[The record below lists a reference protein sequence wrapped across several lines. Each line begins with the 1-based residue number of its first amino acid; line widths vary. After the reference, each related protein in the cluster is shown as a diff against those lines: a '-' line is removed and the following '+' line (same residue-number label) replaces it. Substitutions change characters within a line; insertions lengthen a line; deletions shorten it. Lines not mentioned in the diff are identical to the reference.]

1 MASSHNS
8 EAGQDGAT
16 DHAYKGQHP
25 ASSSGQTPDSPSSPA
40 THSNVITRS
49 ESSSPS
55 KRKKSPRTHF
65 ACPQCSVQFAYSMEF
80 TNHMQRE
87 HNVQKPHCCRRCSE
101 CFSTEN
107 QLKLHR
113 KQHPPVEECHE
124 CTICLKVFPTGR
136 RLRAHRATHT
146 REERYQPLKR
156 YRCQICSEEFAKN
169 YFLQIHLNYH
179 RGKRPFQCFL
189 CEESFFTKPERRA
202 HYKKC
207 IAKKKCFLCEL
218 CGGRFGSVSSLRKH
232 ERVHSGE
239 KPHQCRFCEKTF
251 SRTNTLRIH
260 ERQHTGE
267 TPYVCD
273 QCGSGF
279 KQRVSLVTH
288 MKSKHNINATY
299 YSQPRT
305 GPRYTHE
312 DFLAGKPFTAKVKS
326 DATDDAAPASED
338 FNSSLLESNRTE
350 DHRRAV
356 DISASSSAEG
366 AAFPATQ
373 ESTSA
378 QNQHALFHT
387 GMPLMISGFSG
398 NETNKIMTLAHAAR
412 LLASASSR
420 TQTPVF
426 PHQISTRLQQAPEVS
441 SGTVCVDGSSGG
453 AALDLGLS
461 ARIASSA
468 PQGTSFT
475 GAPERTATTRHDGVQ
490 NAISTAVQSVDLNC
504 TPSGVSIISDFG
516 ENTLSTNSGRADV
529 KTSAANVHMLSDAQ
543 IGDGLALGTDRSP
556 AAFMNSQG
564 SSNHNSNSS
573 LHSRG
578 DGDVALGTANSRGRE
593 LSAQPDIVQRDINVV
608 LNTLR
613 DRGVLVNTQGDRRI
627 VVNTQGNRDVV
638 MNTKGDRG
646 MAANMLCGGERGTF
660 MNTLGNR
667 VMVVNTQGDRDVAV
681 NSQGRKGMVV
691 NMQGDRCVNTQRVK
705 DSAVNMQG
713 VQFVN
718 TQGDKDSA
726 MNTQGVLFVNTQR
739 DKDSAVNTQEVQC
752 VNRQGD
758 KETAVNTL
766 VSMQGGRGLAVSSQ
780 GSRRVVVNTQGDS
793 RVSMQGDRGMAASS
807 QGGRGVVVNTQGNRT
822 GACAGSRITST
833 PVDSGL
839 VLGAQGIR
847 VVALNILGAAGTV
860 LNPAGNLPMVTGES
874 IVPGSSQENQHR
886 LAAPEVLHGLA
897 LGVNHNVTP
906 NTGDWSGHSSTVP
919 SSDDRDE
926 EVAIKAVNT
935 NAVPAGQMF
944 RGVAGELCSPTNTR
958 TEQEAG
964 DFEKQE
970 DGATA
975 DRLRGAGDDV
985 VGVCQSQLTS
995 LQNVPLYY
1003 SDN

>member
-1 MASSHNS
+1 M
-8 EAGQDGAT
+8 
-16 DHAYKGQHP
+16 
-25 ASSSGQTPDSPSSPA
+25 
-40 THSNVITRS
+40 
-49 ESSSPS
+49 
-55 KRKKSPRTHF
+55 
-65 ACPQCSVQFAYSMEF
+65 
-80 TNHMQRE
+80 
-87 HNVQKPHCCRRCSE
+87 
-101 CFSTEN
+101 
-107 QLKLHR
+107 
-113 KQHPPVEECHE
+113 
-124 CTICLKVFPTGR
+124 
-136 RLRAHRATHT
+136 
-146 REERYQPLKR
+146 
-156 YRCQICSEEFAKN
+156 
-169 YFLQIHLNYH
+169 
-179 RGKRPFQCFL
+179 
-189 CEESFFTKPERRA
+189 
-202 HYKKC
+202 
-207 IAKKKCFLCEL
+207 
-218 CGGRFGSVSSLRKH
+218 SSLRKH

-312 DFLAGKPFTAKVKS
+312 DFLAGKPFTAKVKC

-366 AAFPATQ
+366 AAFPAMQ
-373 ESTSA
+373 ESMST

-387 GMPLMISGFSG
+387 SVPLMISGVSG

-412 LLASASSR
+412 LLASASSL

-426 PHQISTRLQQAPEVS
+426 PHQFSTRLQQAPEVC
-441 SGTVCVDGSSGG
+441 SGTVHVDGSSGG

-475 GAPERTATTRHDGVQ
+475 GAPEHTATTRHDGTQ
-490 NAISTAVQSVDLNC
+490 NAISTAVQSVDLPSM
-504 TPSGVSIISDFG
+504 PSGVSINSDFG
-516 ENTLSTNSGRADV
+516 ENTLSTNSGRVNV

-543 IGDGLALGTDRSP
+543 TGDGLALGTDRSA

-564 SSNHNSNSS
+564 SSNHNSSSS

-593 LSAQPDIVQRDINVV
+593 LSAQPDIVQRDINAV

-627 VVNTQGNRDVV
+627 VVNTQGDRSVVVNTQGDRDVV

-646 MAANMLCGGERGTF
+646 VAVNMLCGGERGMV
-660 MNTLGNR
+660 MNTPGNR
-667 VMVVNTQGDRDVAV
+667 VMVVNTQGGRDVAV

-691 NMQGDRCVNTQRVK
+691 NMQGDRCVNTQRDK
-705 DSAVNMQG
+705 DNAVNMQG
-713 VQFVN
+713 VRFVN

-780 GSRRVVVNTQGDS
+780 GGRRVVVNTQGDS
-793 RVSMQGDRGMAASS
+793 RVSMQGDRGMAVSS
-807 QGGRGVVVNTQGNRT
+807 QGGRGVVVNTRGNKT
-822 GACAGSRITST
+822 VACAGSRITST

-839 VLGAQGIR
+839 VLGAQGIG
-847 VVALNILGAAGTV
+847 VVALNTLGPAGTV

-886 LAAPEVLHGLA
+886 LAAPEILHGLA
-897 LGVNHNVTP
+897 LGVDHNVTP

-935 NAVPAGQMF
+935 NSVPGGQVF

-975 DRLRGAGDDV
+975 GRLQGARDDV

>member
-1 MASSHNS
+1 M
-8 EAGQDGAT
+8 
-16 DHAYKGQHP
+16 
-25 ASSSGQTPDSPSSPA
+25 
-40 THSNVITRS
+40 
-49 ESSSPS
+49 
-55 KRKKSPRTHF
+55 
-65 ACPQCSVQFAYSMEF
+65 
-80 TNHMQRE
+80 
-87 HNVQKPHCCRRCSE
+87 
-101 CFSTEN
+101 
-107 QLKLHR
+107 
-113 KQHPPVEECHE
+113 
-124 CTICLKVFPTGR
+124 
-136 RLRAHRATHT
+136 
-146 REERYQPLKR
+146 
-156 YRCQICSEEFAKN
+156 
-169 YFLQIHLNYH
+169 
-179 RGKRPFQCFL
+179 
-189 CEESFFTKPERRA
+189 
-202 HYKKC
+202 
-207 IAKKKCFLCEL
+207 
-218 CGGRFGSVSSLRKH
+218 SSLRKH

-312 DFLAGKPFTAKVKS
+312 DFLAGKPFTAKVKR

-366 AAFPATQ
+366 AAFPAMQ
-373 ESTSA
+373 ESMST

-387 GMPLMISGFSG
+387 SVPLMISGVSG

-412 LLASASSR
+412 LLASASSL

-426 PHQISTRLQQAPEVS
+426 PHQFSTRLQQAPEVC
-441 SGTVCVDGSSGG
+441 SGTVRVDGSSGG
-453 AALDLGLS
+453 TALDLGLS

-475 GAPERTATTRHDGVQ
+475 GAPEHTATTRHDGTQ
-490 NAISTAVQSVDLNC
+490 NAISTAVQSVDLNSM
-504 TPSGVSIISDFG
+504 PSGVSINSDFG
-516 ENTLSTNSGRADV
+516 ENTLSTNSGRVNV
-529 KTSAANVHMLSDAQ
+529 KTTAANVHMLSDAQ
-543 IGDGLALGTDRSP
+543 TGDGLALGTDRSA
-556 AAFMNSQG
+556 AAFMNSRG
-564 SSNHNSNSS
+564 SSNHNSSSS

-578 DGDVALGTANSRGRE
+578 DGDVALGTANGRGRE
-593 LSAQPDIVQRDINVV
+593 LSAQPDIVQRDINAV

-627 VVNTQGNRDVV
+627 AVNTQGDRSVVVNTQGDRSVVVNTQGDRSVVVNTQGDRSVVVNTQGDRSVVVNTQGDRDVV

-646 MAANMLCGGERGTF
+646 VAVNMLCGGERGTV
-660 MNTLGNR
+660 MNTPGNR

-691 NMQGDRCVNTQRVK
+691 NMQRDRCVNTQRDK
-705 DSAVNMQG
+705 DNAVNMQG
-713 VQFVN
+713 VRFVN
-718 TQGDKDSA
+718 TPGDKDSA

-766 VSMQGGRGLAVSSQ
+766 VSMQWGRGLAVSSQ
-780 GSRRVVVNTQGDS
+780 GGRRVVVNTQGDS
-793 RVSMQGDRGMAASS
+793 RMSMQGDRGMAASS
-807 QGGRGVVVNTQGNRT
+807 QGGRGVVVNTRGNKT

-847 VVALNILGAAGTV
+847 VVALNMLGPAGTV
-860 LNPAGNLPMVTGES
+860 LNPAENSPMVQS

-886 LAAPEVLHGLA
+886 LAAPEILHGLA
-897 LGVNHNVTP
+897 LGVDHNVTP

-935 NAVPAGQMF
+935 NSVPGGQMF

-975 DRLRGAGDDV
+975 GRLQGARDDV

>member
-1 MASSHNS
+1 MASSHNN
-8 EAGQDGAT
+8 EADQDGAT

-25 ASSSGQTPDSPSSPA
+25 ASSSEKTPDVPSSPA
-40 THSNVITRS
+40 THSNVITKS

-55 KRKKSPRTHF
+55 KRKKKNRTHF
-65 ACPQCSVQFAYSMEF
+65 ACLQCSVQFAYSMEF

-87 HNVQKPHCCRRCSE
+87 HNVQKPHRCRRCSE

-136 RLRAHRATHT
+136 RLRAHRSTHT

-305 GPRYTHE
+305 GPRYTHD
-312 DFLAGKPFTAKVKS
+312 DFLAGKPFTAKVKC

-338 FNSSLLESNRTE
+338 FNSSLLESNRTG
-350 DHRRAV
+350 DHRHAV
-356 DISASSSAEG
+356 DFSASSSAEG
-366 AAFPATQ
+366 AAFPAMQ
-373 ESTSA
+373 ESVSA
-378 QNQHALFHT
+378 QTQHASFHT
-387 GMPLMISGFSG
+387 SVPLLISGVSG

-412 LLASASSR
+412 LLASSSSL

-426 PHQISTRLQQAPEVS
+426 PHQFSTRHQQASEVC
-441 SGTVCVDGSSGG
+441 SGTVRVDGSSGG

-475 GAPERTATTRHDGVQ
+475 GAPEHTATTRNDGVQ
-490 NAISTAVQSVDLNC
+490 NAISTAVQSIDLNSM
-504 TPSGVSIISDFG
+504 PRGVSINSDFG
-516 ENTLSTNSGRADV
+516 KNTSTNSGRVDV

-543 IGDGLALGTDRSP
+543 IGDGLALGTDRSA
-556 AAFMNSQG
+556 AAFMNSQS
-564 SSNHNSNSS
+564 SSNHNSSSS
-573 LHSRG
+573 LHSSG
-578 DGDVALGTANSRGRE
+578 DGDVALGMANSRGRE
-593 LSAQPDIVQRDINVV
+593 LSAQPDMVQRDINVV
-608 LNTLR
+608 LNTLC

-627 VVNTQGNRDVV
+627 VVNTQE
-638 MNTKGDRG
+638 DR
-646 MAANMLCGGERGTF
+646 
-660 MNTLGNR
+660 
-667 VMVVNTQGDRDVAV
+667 
-681 NSQGRKGMVV
+681 S
-691 NMQGDRCVNTQRVK
+691 
-705 DSAVNMQG
+705 
-713 VQFVN
+713 
-718 TQGDKDSA
+718 
-726 MNTQGVLFVNTQR
+726 
-739 DKDSAVNTQEVQC
+739 
-752 VNRQGD
+752 
-758 KETAVNTL
+758 
-766 VSMQGGRGLAVSSQ
+766 
-780 GSRRVVVNTQGDS
+780 
-793 RVSMQGDRGMAASS
+793 
-807 QGGRGVVVNTQGNRT
+807 VVVNTQGNKT
-822 GACAGSRITST
+822 VACAGSRIIST
-833 PVDSGL
+833 PVDGGL
-839 VLGAQGIR
+839 VPGAQGIG
-847 VVALNILGAAGTV
+847 VMALNMLGAAGTV
-860 LNPAGNLPMVTGES
+860 LNPAGNLPLVTGES
-874 IVPGSSQENQHR
+874 AVPGSSQEDQRR
-886 LAAPEVLHGLA
+886 LGAPEILHGLA
-897 LGVNHNVTP
+897 LSVDRSATP

-926 EVAIKAVNT
+926 EVALKAVRT
-935 NAVPAGQMF
+935 NSVPGGQMF
-944 RGVAGELCSPTNTR
+944 RGVAGELCSPANTS
-958 TEQEAG
+958 TEQKA
-964 DFEKQE
+964 
-970 DGATA
+970 
-975 DRLRGAGDDV
+975 GAGRLQGARDDV
-985 VGVCQSQLTS
+985 TVCQSQLTS